1 MKSSSAEKVHTGM
14 IMRRR
19 RRYVQSMHNMGRGQL
34 AVCGIDEIMDMLD
47 WNKSEEIQQKGIE
60 IASGIKCL
68 SAFVLPMNTSKSVW
82 DNCAIILAA
91 KSDVVLEPYLLWILE
106 WLKDLNWPGAL
117 IILERLKVFSEVE
130 MLAFHVNEKVR
141 IASATNNGCWL
152 NGMSELLENQAL
164 AKVLPEA
171 CVAELEKHRDN

>member
-1 MKSSSAEKVHTGM
+1 MR
-14 IMRRR
+14 IM
-19 RRYVQSMHNMGRGQL
+19 VRGQFV
-34 AVCGIDEIMDMLD
+34 VCGIDEIMDMLD
-47 WNKSEEIQQKGIE
+47 WNQSEENQKKGIE
-60 IASGIKCL
+60 LAGRIKYL
-68 SAFVLPMNTSKSVW
+68 NAFLLPMRPGKSVW
-82 DNCAIILAA
+82 ENCAIILAA
-91 KSDVVLEPYLLWILE
+91 KSDEVLEPYLLRILE

-130 MLAFHVNEKVR
+130 MLAFHVDEKVR

-171 CVAELEKHRDN
+171 CVVELEKHRDK